1 MYILGRDSC
10 NADSGGPMVYRE
22 FADEPLNQGNLFRAF
37 DNKTIRRISLRFL
50 LINTQLKF
58 S

>member
-22 FADEPLNQGNLFRAF
+22 FADEPLNQGNLFRAI
-37 DNKTIRRISLRFL
+37 DNKTIL
-50 LINTQLKF
+50 LPFPLLYF
-58 S
+58 